1 MLDDQEAHSRLTALE
16 EKFTKLESDVAVN
29 TRITRS
35 ISESTDELL
44 ELLKTAKGG
53 FRVAYWIGNFIK
65 WTAGIIVACL
75 AVWAAAREV
84 MGK

>member
-1 MLDDQEAHSRLTALE
+1 MIEDQDAHARLAA
-16 EKFTKLESDVAVN
+16 LESDFIQLKKDVAEN
-29 TRITRS
+29 TRITKEINS
-35 ISESTDELL
+35 STDELL

-53 FRVAYWIGNFIK
+53 FRVAYWLGNFIK
-65 WTAGIIVACL
+65 WTAGIIVALL

>member
-1 MLDDQEAHSRLTALE
+1 MDQDAHARLSALE
-16 EKFTKLESDVAVN
+16 KDFVRLKNDVEENTTITKEIKS
-29 TRITRS
+29 
-35 ISESTDELL
+35 STDELL

-53 FRVAYWIGNFIK
+53 FRVAYWLGNFIK

-84 MGK
+84 IGK